1 MRGCEGL
8 RGAWEGLGGVYEGLR
23 GAWEGL
29 GGVCEGLGGA
39 WEGRGR
45 SSEIVL
51 KISLCAFS

>member
-8 RGAWEGLGGVYEGLR
+8 RGAWEGLGGVY
-23 GAWEGL
+23 
-29 GGVCEGLGGA
+29 EGLGGA